1 MPEPSDLK
9 DFRRHAEW
17 ALVTATALERGLLD
31 ALAEE
36 PDDPAGL
43 ADRLGLDRRATR
55 IVLGVLEEMGVVR
68 VEPGGVRRVSG
79 EARGLLIDADT
90 PDYRRDPVLHW
101 LSHLR
106 DWAESLPETLET
118 GRPPSDEGTLDEE
131 EAMERFQAA
140 MASKSPE
147 LVEAVVDEALRRAPA
162 SGRALDL
169 GGGPGTFSREL
180 LDRGW
185 EVVLVDTPAVIDHVA
200 DAYGLADLEGLELVA
215 GDFHEELPEGPFDL
229 VLLANI
235 THIFDDEANARLMRR
250 LGERTAPGG
259 VVAAMDFVR
268 GVEPFAALFAVTMLM
283 HTERGDT
290 HPLARY
296 EAWLEAAGLEE
307 VRCRR
312 VPEERQVVT
321 AVRPGGAGSGADR

>member
-17 ALVTATALERGLLD
+17 ALVAATALEQGLLD
-31 ALAEE
+31 ALADE
-36 PDDPAGL
+36 PDDAAGL
-43 ADRLGLDRRATR
+43 ADRLDLDARAIR
-55 IVLGVLEEMGVVR
+55 IVLGVLEEMGIVR
-68 VEPGGVRRVSG
+68 AGPGGVCRVTG
-79 EARGLLIDADT
+79 EARGLLIDPDT
-90 PDYRRDPVLHW
+90 PDYRREPVLHW

-106 DWAESLPETLET
+106 DWAEGLPETLRT
-118 GRPPSDEGTLDEE
+118 GEPPADEGTVDEE

-140 MASKSPE
+140 MASKSSE
-147 LVEAVVDEALRRAPA
+147 LVEAVVDEATRRGPPR
-162 SGRALDL
+162 GRALDL

-185 EVVLVDTPAVIDHVA
+185 EVVLMDTPAVIDHVA
-200 DAYGLADLEGLELVA
+200 DAYGLAGLEDLELVA
-215 GDFHEELPEGPFDL
+215 GDFHEELPDGPFEL
-229 VLLANI
+229 ILLANI
-235 THIFDDEANARLMRR
+235 THIFDDGANARLLRR

-259 VVAAMDFVR
+259 VVAALDFVR
-268 GVEPFAALFAVTMLM
+268 GQEPFAALFAVTMLM

-290 HPLARY
+290 YPLPRY
-296 EAWLEAAGLEE
+296 EAWMEAAGLGE

-321 AVRPGGAGSGADR
+321 AVKPDRPDAGADR

>member
-17 ALVTATALERGLLD
+17 ALVAATALEQGLLD

-36 PDDPAGL
+36 PDDPGGL
-43 ADRLGLDRRATR
+43 ADRLGLDARATR
-55 IVLGVLEEMGVVR
+55 IVLGVLEEMGLVR
-68 VEPGGVRRVSG
+68 SEPGGVRRVTG
-79 EARGLLIDADT
+79 EARGLLVDPDT
-90 PDYRRDPVLHW
+90 PDYRREPVLHW

-106 DWAESLPETLET
+106 DWAESLPATLRSGEPPADEETV
-118 GRPPSDEGTLDEE
+118 DEE
-131 EAMERFQAA
+131 EALERFQAA

-147 LVEAVVDEALRRAPA
+147 LVEAVIDEATRRAPGA
-162 SGRALDL
+162 GRALDL
-169 GGGPGTFSREL
+169 GGGPGAFAREL

-185 EVVLVDTPAVIDHVA
+185 EVVLQDTPGVIEHVA
-200 DAYGLADLEGLELVA
+200 DTYGLARLEGLELVA
-215 GDFHEELPEGPFDL
+215 GDFHEELPGGPFDL
-229 VLLANI
+229 VLMANI
-235 THIFDDEANARLMRR
+235 THIFDDATNARLIRR

-259 VVAAMDFVR
+259 VLAALDFVR
-268 GVEPFAALFAVTMLM
+268 GVDPFAALFAVTMLM

-296 EAWLEAAGLEE
+296 EAWMEGAGLEE

-321 AVRPGGAGSGADR
+321 AVRPPRRGPGDGR